1 MSRGSRCSQNP
12 ESMDNVTKA
21 QRSRIMGQV
30 RGGQNK
36 STELVFIRL
45 LREHS
50 IHGWRRNFP
59 LRGHPDLVF
68 PKARLAV
75 FLDGCFWHGCP
86 LHCRMPTDNHAY
98 WEQKIFG
105 NVTRDRQVS
114 WDLKQSGWSVIR
126 FWEHDMKGGRA
137 FTSKM
142 NKLKRIVQDD
152 KSSVRG
158 KPRH

>member
-1 MSRGSRCSQNP
+1 MSRGSKCSQNP

-21 QRSRIMGQV
+21 QRSRIMAQV
-30 RGGQNK
+30 RGARNK

-59 LRGHPDLVF
+59 LRGHPDFVF

-86 LHCRMPTDNHAY
+86 LHCRMPTDNQAY
-98 WEQKIFG
+98 WEQKICG

-126 FWEHDMKGGRA
+126 FWEHDMNGGRV

-142 NKLKRIVQDD
+142 NRLKQIVQDD
-152 KSSVRG
+152 KSSVSG